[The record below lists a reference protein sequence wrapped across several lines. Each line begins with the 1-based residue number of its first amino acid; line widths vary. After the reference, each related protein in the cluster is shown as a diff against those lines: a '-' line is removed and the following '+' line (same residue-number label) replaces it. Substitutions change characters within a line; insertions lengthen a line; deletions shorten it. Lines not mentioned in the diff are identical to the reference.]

1 MDAVKQIHEILSGK
15 KKKGRGCTLK
25 DAVIKLVTTFKLRPE
40 GQERA
45 VRKRFLR
52 NREEKKSIRK
62 GTAWPVGRTEEE
74 WLGLAK

>member
-1 MDAVKQIHEILSGK
+1 M
-15 KKKGRGCTLK
+15 
-25 DAVIKLVTTFKLRPE
+25 IKLVTTFKLRPE